1 MKRVEFGICG
11 LDVTV
16 PREALKDL
24 FQAKGR
30 AGEMSCCWMLLDFRM
45 IGYDWWYKNGDLR
58 GCMF

>member
-24 FQAKGR
+24 FQAGR
-30 AGEMSCCWMLLDFRM
+30 RKVLLLDVAGF
-45 IGYDWWYKNGDLR
+45 
-58 GCMF
+58 